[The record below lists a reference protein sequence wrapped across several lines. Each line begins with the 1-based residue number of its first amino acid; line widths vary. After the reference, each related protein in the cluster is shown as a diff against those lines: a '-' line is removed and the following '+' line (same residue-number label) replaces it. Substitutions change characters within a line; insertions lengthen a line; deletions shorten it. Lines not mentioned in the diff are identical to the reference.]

1 MKEYFEQFDE
11 IVEAVIIRERNSQR
25 SKGYGFVTM
34 ATKEGAE
41 RACVNKRP
49 IIDGRRANV
58 DLAYLGAKPKV
69 QRDNAA
75 SPECSNAPA
84 SPPTKQANVDLAYLE
99 TEPKIQQDDDDA
111 SNPDCPSPE
120 NSEADAATD
129 TCTTE
134 WSTEKDCPNFSTT
147 QSFHGNF
154 KYDSSH
160 PAPPMVLPPAP
171 FNMQKQ
177 TRVSGIQTVSSNLP
191 LMNTMTYYQGN
202 IPPYSAPPGN
212 PATVDPNFLDQTGVS
227 LVTFVPQG
235 PVATPLQ
242 NTSVNVQCLPQF
254 GQVPPQPAATELM
267 PSPRYIYTVPVWY
280 VDQGRVSCGQVSLEP
295 VSRYS
300 QAPLISA
307 GVDGNTNGGFPA
319 CKMYPIPSYY

>member
-1 MKEYFEQFDE
+1 
-11 IVEAVIIRERNSQR
+11 
-25 SKGYGFVTM
+25 M

-69 QRDNAA
+69 QRDNTA
-75 SPECSNAPA
+75 SPECSSAPA
-84 SPPTKQANVDLAYLE
+84 SPSTKQASVDLAYPE
-99 TEPKIQQDDDDA
+99 TKPKIQQVDDDV
-111 SNPDCPSPE
+111 SSPDCPSPA
-120 NSEADAATD
+120 NSESDVATD
-129 TCTTE
+129 TGATE
-134 WSTEKDCPNFSTT
+134 WSTAEEHYPNYSTT
-147 QSFHGNF
+147 QSYNGNY
-154 KYDSSH
+154 KYESSH
-160 PAPPMVLPPAP
+160 LAPAPPMVLPPAQL
-171 FNMQKQ
+171 NMLKP
-177 TRVSGIQTVSSNLP
+177 TSVSGIQTVSSNPP

-212 PATVDPNFLDQTGVS
+212 PATVDPNFLDQTAVS

-235 PVATPLQ
+235 PLASPLQ
-242 NTSVNVQCLPQF
+242 NTSLNVQCLPQF